1 MERVSAATLSVMRLI
16 NAARPEEV
24 VMGPSTTALL
34 KILGTAIGETLSPGD
49 EIIVSVSEHEA
60 NYGPWEKLGQRGI
73 KILPWKIEP
82 ETYRLDPQRLK
93 SMMTERTRLVCC
105 THASNILGT
114 INPIRE
120 FADIAHTH
128 GAKICVDAV
137 AYAPHRLV
145 DVRALDVDYY
155 VFSFYKVYGPHHAV
169 LYGRYDDLVALPGQN
184 HFFIEPTRT
193 PYKFQPGNVN
203 YELAYGCIGISEYL
217 DELASRSGR
226 NFEDERG
233 ALHAAFD
240 LITRQEEA
248 VCTRLLDFLNQVRG
262 VRIIGEKTA
271 DAALRVPTISFTVAG
286 RSSREIVSAI
296 DRHGFGIR
304 HGDFYARRL
313 SEHLGLDPADGV
325 VRVSMVHYNTVAEI
339 ESLITHLEP
348 LLA

>member
-1 MERVSAATLSVMRLI
+1 MR
-16 NAARPEEV
+16 ARGV
-24 VMGPSTTALL
+24 
-34 KILGTAIGETLSPGD
+34 KI
-49 EIIVSVSEHEA
+49 V
-60 NYGPWEKLGQRGI
+60 PWA
-73 KILPWKIEP
+73 IEP
-82 ETYRLDPQRLK
+82 ETYRLDPQRLA
-93 SMMTERTRLVCC
+93 SLMTERTRLVCC

-120 FADIAHTH
+120 FADIAHAH

-203 YELAYGCIGISEYL
+203 YELAYGCIGINEYL
-217 DELASRSGR
+217 VELASRSGR
-226 NFEDERG
+226 NFENERG
-233 ALHAAFD
+233 ALQAAFE

-248 VCTRLLDFLNQVRG
+248 VCTRLLDFLNQH
-262 VRIIGEKTA
+262 
-271 DAALRVPTISFTVAG
+271 AAACGSSARRRQTPRCACRPSASPSTG

-296 DRHGFGIR
+296 DRHGLGIR

-339 ESLITHLEP
+339 DSLISRLEP
-348 LLA
+348 LLV

>member
-1 MERVSAATLSVMRLI
+1 
-16 NAARPEEV
+16 
-24 VMGPSTTALL
+24 
-34 KILGTAIGETLSPGD
+34 
-49 EIIVSVSEHEA
+49 
-60 NYGPWEKLGQRGI
+60 
-73 KILPWKIEP
+73 
-82 ETYRLDPQRLK
+82 
-93 SMMTERTRLVCC
+93 
-105 THASNILGT
+105 
-114 INPIRE
+114 
-120 FADIAHTH
+120 
-128 GAKICVDAV
+128 VDAV

-203 YELAYGCIGISEYL
+203 YELAYGCIGINEYL
-217 DELASRSGR
+217 VELASRSGR
-226 NFEDERG
+226 NFENERG
-233 ALHAAFD
+233 ALQAAFE

-271 DAALRVPTISFTVAG
+271 DAALRVPTISFTFAD
-286 RSSREIVSAI
+286 RSSGEIVSAI
-296 DRHGFGIR
+296 DRHGLGIR

-313 SEHLGLDPADGV
+313 SDHLGLDPADGV
-325 VRVSMVHYNTVAEI
+325 VRISMVHYNTVAEI

-348 LLA
+348 LLV